1 MSTTR
6 TVTARHG
13 DENAAR
19 RLDVTRYG
27 MDVRSGGLGLQLGIG
42 GEYVQLTRE
51 EREQLRITLGE
62 LFPDEGWIGLN
73 PDPLAPPAQPPLL
86 ARWHELVKRVP
97 NDTNIEMPV
106 DVLREALRLR
116 RECEQVTSEDPSY
129 GTALWIAGRIRAEI
143 TLEDEPRSLVD
154 QLAAAGNAA
163 ARGSLTVM
171 PQDEVLGP
179 VTVHPLTRDQ
189 VLEFARAHWQD
200 PVGFYDAV
208 LAHMGVTDE
217 EEYEPVTRGTL
228 DLLLDD
234 VLEHSE
240 GAADHIA
247 VRRLRKLF
255 ERVAS

>member
-27 MDVRSGGLGLQLGIG
+27 MDVRSGGLGLQLGIH

-73 PDPLAPPAQPPLL
+73 PDPLAPPVHEPPLL

-97 NDTNIEMPV
+97 NDTNVELSV

-116 RECEQVTSEDPSY
+116 RECEQVTSDDPSY
-129 GTALWIAGRIRAEI
+129 GTALWIAGRIRSEI
-143 TLEDEPRSLVD
+143 LHVDEPRSLVD

-163 ARGSLTVM
+163 ARGSLTAM

-189 VLEFARAHWQD
+189 VIEIARANWQD
-200 PVGFYDAV
+200 PVGFQDAI
-208 LAHMGVTDE
+208 LARMHINDQA
-217 EEYEPVTRGTL
+217 EYEHVDRGTL
-228 DLLLDD
+228 VRALDALVTSD
-234 VLEHSE
+234 GSAEAEV
-240 GAADHIA
+240 
-247 VRRLRKLF
+247 RLRKLI
-255 ERVAS
+255 ERVTP